1 MYTEYYTNSE
11 GDIAVDSSSRL
22 ASIKYMIIDVDGT
35 MTDGGIYYD
44 NHGNELKKF
53 CTKDAAAFF
62 TAKVCGIKT
71 IILTGRECE
80 ATLRRMT
87 ELQAGMVV
95 QGVTDKKTFLFDYIE
110 KNDISKN
117 EIAYIGDDLNDYSS
131 MLLTGFVA
139 CPKDSVDE
147 IKSIANYISIKKG
160 GEGAVRDVMEYV
172 LKERGQWRSAIEQCY
187 KTMLL
192 CK

>member
-1 MYTEYYTNSE
+1 MYTDYYTNSE
-11 GDIAVDSSSRL
+11 CDIAVDSSSRL

-44 NHGNELKKF
+44 NQGNELKKF

-62 TAKVCGIKT
+62 VAKVCGIKT

-87 ELQAGMVV
+87 ELQAGMII
-95 QGVTDKKTFLFDYIE
+95 QGITDKKKYLLDYIE
-110 KNDISKN
+110 RNNIKKD

-131 MLLTGFVA
+131 MQLAGFVA
-139 CPKDSVDE
+139 CPYDSVDE
-147 IKSIANYISIKKG
+147 IKSIADYISVKNG
-160 GEGAVRDVMEYV
+160 GEGVVRDVMEYI
-172 LKERGQWRSAIEQCY
+172 LKNRGQWKSAIEQCY
-187 KTMLL
+187 KLSL
-192 CK
+192 